1 MELLHSFF
9 RRHFAGKPVVASWNV
24 GCFLRLL
31 NVTWSPELSEKKLSS
46 SFLPELWSC
55 DIFYCRR
62 IWFNVSI
69 VHPLHALS
77 LRSSHQTM
85 SFFGVCSISLGKKEM
100 NLRFKLTRSVLSFC
114 KRNDHL
120 FQLNHVIVF
129 VPACVRSRMK
139 LKQVGGL
146 CSATF

>member
-31 NVTWSPELSEKKLSS
+31 NVTWSPELSEKKSPVHFCLSCG
-46 SFLPELWSC
+46 LV
-55 DIFYCRR
+55 IFYCRR

-120 FQLNHVIVF
+120 FQLNHVIIF